1 MQKLAKTS
9 KVVLTVVDKLVSKD
23 FGSATQRE
31 IQFLSLNP
39 HNCSKVRGGGDI
51 SSSMGLPYGAH
62 LASTF
67 PMPPVLPW
75 APASPAE
82 ATKA

>member
-31 IQFLSLNP
+31 IQFL
-39 HNCSKVRGGGDI
+39 
-51 SSSMGLPYGAH
+51 A
-62 LASTF
+62 
-67 PMPPVLPW
+67 
-75 APASPAE
+75 
-82 ATKA
+82 